1 MKKELFE
8 NYFKGKK
15 VTVLG
20 LGLLGRGVGDTV
32 FLAEHG
38 AEVIC
43 SDDRSKEKLA
53 ESIAFVEAKHI
64 PNLQLSIGQHHM
76 EDFENRDFILTCP
89 GMPIGYPYIEH
100 AKSHNIPVY
109 MSAALVVDIIKKNL
123 QDVTVIG
130 ITGTRGKST
139 TTSLIAHILKEAGHR
154 VYLGGN
160 IRGVANLPL
169 LEQVEDGD
177 YVVLELDSWQLQGFG
192 TMNISPDIAVFT
204 SFLDDHLN
212 YYNNDRELYF
222 KDKAHIFVH
231 QTTSVLIASEQAQKE
246 IHKRLPNQ
254 EVVVPDVRHVDTPII
269 GKHNDVA
276 ISLAVDVAQRCG
288 ISSDDAYKY
297 LQTFAPVPGRLE
309 KCGVYRG
316 VTVYND
322 NNATTPDAVIAGIT
336 AICDTYN
343 VQPILITGGSDK
355 GLALDELE
363 RVIQEKTKAHVL
375 LAGTGTDKLHLSK
388 EHMFER
394 LEDCISQ
401 AFALAQDGDV
411 ILFSPGFAS
420 FSKYFNNEY
429 ERNDTFVKE
438 LQKYA

>member
-20 LGLLGRGVGDTV
+20 LGLLGRGVGDTA
-32 FLAEHG
+32 FLATYGADLIVTDKKTEH
-38 AEVIC
+38 E
-43 SDDRSKEKLA
+43 LA
-53 ESIAFVEAKHI
+53 TSLEALAAFPDITYHLGGH
-64 PNLQLSIGQHHM
+64 NLS
-76 EDFENRDFILTCP
+76 DFENRDFVLKAA
-89 GMPIGYPYIEH
+89 GVPYDSEFVLH
-100 AKSHNIPVY
+100 AQEMSIPVY
-109 MSAALVVDIIKKNL
+109 MSAALVVDSIKKNL

-154 VYLGGN
+154 VHLGGN

-192 TMNISPDIAVFT
+192 TMNMSPDIAVFT
-204 SFLDDHLN
+204 SFLDDHMN
-212 YYNNDRELYF
+212 YYKNDKDLYF
-222 KDKAHIFVH
+222 KDKAQIFIH
-231 QTTSVLIASEQAQKE
+231 QTKPLLIASEQAQEE
-246 IHKRLPNQ
+246 IHKRFPNQ
-254 EVVVPDVRHVDTPII
+254 EVVVPDVHHVDTPII

-276 ISLAVDVAQRCG
+276 ISLAVEVAQCCG

-401 AFALAQDGDV
+401 AFALAQPGDI